1 MHCPDLL
8 KSHAPSQSHLDFLSA
23 IGVSFPIRNKAKSIN
38 TNIVNY
44 QFETGNIKQ
53 EMFMME
59 FDLYQMIEDTMLVQQ
74 IIPVDYEINTKSII
88 FKINVSLP
96 ENYDFACRVSA
107 TERWSSQMSS
117 TI

>member
-1 MHCPDLL
+1 VHCPDLL

-44 QFETGNIKQ
+44 QFETGKIKQ

-59 FDLYQMIEDTMLVQQ
+59 FDLYQMIEDAMLVQQ

-88 FKINVSLP
+88 FKINVSPL
-96 ENYDFACRVSA
+96 RVKTSHVGGVPR
-107 TERWSSQMSS
+107 EDGLL
-117 TI
+117 

>member
-1 MHCPDLL
+1 L

-23 IGVSFPIRNKAKSIN
+23 IGASFPIRNKAKSIN

-44 QFETGNIKQ
+44 QFEAGNIKQ

-59 FDLYQMIEDTMLVQQ
+59 FDLYQMIEDAMLVQQ

-88 FKINVSLP
+88 FKINVSP
-96 ENYDFACRVSA
+96 TESYDVACRVSV
-107 TERWSSQMSS
+107 TERWSSLTSF
-117 TI
+117 TT